1 MLKNVYCKS
10 YAFLLTTLI
19 MALKI
24 KCIIWLWKLLLDS
37 KVIFVTPI
45 PVPKDS
51 QIMHWSK
58 CLWHGTP
65 DSKLNVSRFNRFP
78 CLFLDKIRFLSH
90 RPLFSFFFFYLIK
103 WTFLWCCVWFF
114 LSLFLFSPPYLCHSV
129 PMKLIQF
136 STYTKHS
143 DSAKPCLV
151 CDNRLFVVCFF
162 LINFALELKGEYSNG
177 SVDHPKSSTCQ
188 AF

>member
-90 RPLFSFFFFYLIK
+90 RPLFLFSFF
-103 WTFLWCCVWFF
+103 T
-114 LSLFLFSPPYLCHSV
+114 LSNEHSFGAVCGFSSRSFSFHLHTSVTLFQWNLY
-129 PMKLIQF
+129 
-136 STYTKHS
+136 
-143 DSAKPCLV
+143 
-151 CDNRLFVVCFF
+151 
-162 LINFALELKGEYSNG
+162 NFPLTQNIVTQPSH
-177 SVDHPKSSTCQ
+177 V
-188 AF
+188 